1 MSMIHKIHHS
11 LVGWK
16 NRPELMNGQH
26 SKEGEG
32 GSGNGFLSSW
42 GRRWSCCARGGRG
55 FCGRLRRGLPPD
67 RQRSG
72 TATPGGS
79 PAVGH
84 LQTGSLGRGSAP
96 VRPLWPRQ
104 ATGSGWGGS
113 LRRQATGSP
122 SSRGSPP
129 AVGYGRWYHCRRF
142 RMSRPLF
149 FRLQSALE
157 AYDPYF
163 IQKRN
168 AAGTLGLSSLQ
179 KMTAALRILAYGV
192 AADSTDEYV
201 RIGES
206 TAVESLKKFVK
217 AVVNIFSEEY
227 LRSPNSNDIARL
239 LAVNEKRGFPGMLG
253 SIDCMHWKW
262 KNCPTAWKGQYTG
275 HSREPTLIL
284 EAIAS
289 YDRWIWHAFFGL
301 PGSHNDI
308 NVLEHSSV
316 FTELAQGRAPPVNYS
331 INGHDYTMGYYLA
344 DGIYPQWSTFVKTI
358 SAPIEAKK
366 KHFARVQEACRKD
379 VECAFG
385 ILQARFSIV
394 RGPARFWDQATLNDI
409 MKACIILHNM
419 IIEDERDSNEVQE
432 DDDYEQVPESIPIP
446 VSREPTI
453 EVQNFIQSHIRI
465 RNRETHS
472 QLQAD
477 LVEHLWQLHGQS

>member
-1 MSMIHKIHHS
+1 MARDYQMKAHDYQI
-11 LVGWK
+11 
-16 NRPELMNGQH
+16 
-26 SKEGEG
+26 KEMEMALLE
-32 GSGNGFLSSW
+32 SDSDDEIEILSIF
-42 GRRWSCCARGGRG
+42 AMEEE
-55 FCGRLRRGLPPD
+55 RLKRERASTSRRG
-67 RQRSG
+67 SI
-72 TATPGGS
+72 
-79 PAVGH
+79 VGRKVIKRDY
-84 LQTGSLGRGSAP
+84 LQGEARLF
-96 VRPLWPRQ
+96 Q
-104 ATGSGWGGS
+104 A
-113 LRRQATGSP
+113 
-122 SSRGSPP
+122 
-129 AVGYGRWYHCRRF
+129 H
-142 RMSRPLF
+142 
-149 FRLQSALE
+149 
-157 AYDPYF
+157 DPYF

-168 AAGTLGLSSLQ
+168 ATRTLGLSSLQ

-192 AADSTDEYV
+192 AADSTDKYV

-227 LRSPNSNDIARL
+227 LRSSNSNNIARL
-239 LAVNEKRGFPGMLG
+239 LAVNEKRGFLGMLG

-284 EAIAS
+284 EAVAS
-289 YDRWIWHAFFGL
+289 NDRWIWHAFFGL

-308 NVLEHSSV
+308 NVLEHSSI

-331 INGHDYTMGYYLA
+331 INGHDYTMGYYFA
-344 DGIYPQWSTFVKTI
+344 DGIHPQWSIFVKTI
-358 SAPIEAKK
+358 SAPLEAKK

-394 RGPARFWDQATLNDI
+394 RGPARFWDEATLNDI

-419 IIEDERDSNEVQE
+419 IIEDERDPNGVQQH
-432 DDDYEQVPESIPIP
+432 DDYKQVPESIPTP
-446 VSREPTI
+446 TSRELTI

-465 RNRETHS
+465 RDRETHS

-477 LVEHLWQLHGQS
+477 LVEHLWQLHGQSSFNFHACIIYLCYFLL